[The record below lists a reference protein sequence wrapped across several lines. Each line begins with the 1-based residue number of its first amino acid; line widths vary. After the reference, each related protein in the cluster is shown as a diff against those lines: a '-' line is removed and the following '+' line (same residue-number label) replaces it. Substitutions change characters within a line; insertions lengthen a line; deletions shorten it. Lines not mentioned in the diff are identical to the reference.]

1 MVKEKKKGCKCDGFE
16 VVAFY
21 PHRADAFVN
30 YGASSEQQH
39 SPSGRKHHTRM
50 MKKAAA
56 VSTTRTGDRI
66 SISISYRFRVPI

>member
-30 YGASSEQQH
+30 YGALPSS
-39 SPSGRKHHTRM
+39 
-50 MKKAAA
+50 
-56 VSTTRTGDRI
+56 STVHPRENITPG
-66 SISISYRFRVPI
+66 